1 MAVTSSYLNHTPT
14 ASLVLKSQS
23 LLRPAR
29 GAENLRSACLSVCMF
44 VCLSV
49 REHISGAAGPI
60 FTNFFVQIP
69 CGNGSICFW
78 PRCNTLCTSGCMDDV
93 TFGRSGPY
101 SDALGYRGGVDVYE
115 CLVGNCTYCSS
126 RCHLHT
132 G

>member
-60 FTNFFVQIP
+60 FTNF
-69 CGNGSICFW
+69 
-78 PRCNTLCTSGCMDDV
+78 LCRSPVAMARSVSGRVAIRYVVVVVVVVAM
-93 TFGRSGPY
+93 S
-101 SDALGYRGGVDVYE
+101 LI
-115 CLVGNCTYCSS
+115 
-126 RCHLHT
+126 
-132 G
+132 